1 MVGPGEVNG
10 ELEGETKEEC
20 QKYGEVQK
28 VVIFEVHFKVKTLL
42 IYLNF
47 KFLLNFR
54 FQIRHPK
61 SQSEFLLSLKPFQP
75 LLKP

>member
-1 MVGPGEVNG
+1 MVGPGEVDG

-42 IYLNF
+42 IYFNF
-47 KFLLNFR
+47 KFLLKFR
-54 FQIRHPK
+54 FP
-61 SQSEFLLSLKPFQP
+61 
-75 LLKP
+75 